1 MKVSISLYQD
11 ESGWWIAECLNKP
24 GCITQ
29 AETRDGALARIQDAM
44 EGWLAV
50 KREDDPEGFSGPLQI
65 ELAELEVAA

>member
-1 MKVSISLYQD
+1 MTVNISLHQD
-11 ESGWWIAECLNKP
+11 ESGWWIAECLNMP

-29 AETRDGALARIQDAM
+29 SETRAGALERIKDAI

-50 KREDDPEGFSGPLQI
+50 ARGAAGDDYSGPIQI